1 MEYYPHEAKDEKK
14 INLSTR
20 IFGNRFKI
28 DQSVYE
34 YLIEFLLIFISPKSS
49 DYENGKM
56 KFHENVLDNYA
67 YYGRIQMGLRRFI
80 FYDKSKKNGSI
91 KLDEVAFNTL
101 KNYLISNVDANTQQE
116 KDEIIDDI
124 QDLLYGYAVILKKR
138 AWCAQAMLPVCPE
151 FIFPEAMTNEKERK
165 KHNNL
170 QDVDW
175 HFAFNKRNFLA
186 RGGELY
192 YLHLLEYLNKDM
204 RKKKELEELLTNLLT
219 RKSSNLSEICNWIE
233 KMWYEKNGGTEEKL
247 YQKYSLGFIPK
258 NGYEKCEQHSVDEL
272 INYLSADLHPIRRVD
287 ILAQGIM
294 LQVMRMLAVR
304 VSTYSGRKQRCWI
317 IDMQGSTNDI
327 IKKVAAQSFDE
338 IENEFLIALSK
349 AADESNLGDDDR
361 IKAIKDAKK
370 DTFNLFKSKGKEL
383 QCIIPSQGQHTRF
396 TLSEDIV
403 SFLVLAMLKP
413 GEKMPLH
420 SFLQKLYENY
430 SMVIGP
436 NEYRKAMGEDGDL
449 SLSLSNSFNDNV
461 YAFQK
466 FLSSSGFVE
475 ELSDATSIVVNPYSK
490 VEVEM

>member
-1 MEYYPHEAKDEKK
+1 MEYYPHEAKDEKI

-49 DYENGKM
+49 DYKTGKM
-56 KFHENVLDNYA
+56 KFHENVLENYT
-67 YYGRIQMGLRRFI
+67 YYGKIQMGLRRFI
-80 FYDKSKKNGSI
+80 FFDKSKKNGSI
-91 KLDEVAFNTL
+91 KLDEEVFNTL
-101 KNYLISNVDANTQQE
+101 KNYLISNVDAESQQE
-116 KDEIIDDI
+116 KEEIIDDI

-151 FIFPEAMTNEKERK
+151 FVFPEAMPNTK
-165 KHNNL
+165 KRLENNKS
-170 QDVDW
+170 QDVDRY
-175 HFAFNKRNFLA
+175 FSFDKRNFLA

-192 YLHLLEYLNKDM
+192 YLHIIQYLDENN
-204 RKKKELEELLTNLLT
+204 RKKEELENLLT
-219 RKSSNLSEICNWIE
+219 DLLTKKSGSLSEICNWIE
-233 KMWYEKNGGTEEKL
+233 KMWYEKNGNDNTKI
-247 YQKYSLGFIPK
+247 YQNYSLGFIPK
-258 NGYEKCEQHSVDEL
+258 NGYEKCEQYAVDEL
-272 INYLSADLHPIRRVD
+272 INYLSADLHPIRRID

-304 VSTYSGRKQRCWI
+304 VATYSGRKQRCWF
-317 IDMQGSTNDI
+317 IDMQGSSNDI

-338 IENEFLIALSK
+338 IENDFMIALSK
-349 AADESNLGDDDR
+349 AADESDLGDDDR

-383 QCIIPSQGQHTRF
+383 QCIIPSKGQHTRF

-403 SFLVLAMLKP
+403 SFLVLAVLKP

-436 NEYRKAMGEDGDL
+436 NEYRKATGEDGDL

>member
-1 MEYYPHEAKDEKK
+1 
-14 INLSTR
+14 
-20 IFGNRFKI
+20 
-28 DQSVYE
+28 
-34 YLIEFLLIFISPKSS
+34 
-49 DYENGKM
+49 
-56 KFHENVLDNYA
+56 
-67 YYGRIQMGLRRFI
+67 
-80 FYDKSKKNGSI
+80 
-91 KLDEVAFNTL
+91 
-101 KNYLISNVDANTQQE
+101 
-116 KDEIIDDI
+116 
-124 QDLLYGYAVILKKR
+124 
-138 AWCAQAMLPVCPE
+138 
-151 FIFPEAMTNEKERK
+151 
-165 KHNNL
+165 
-170 QDVDW
+170 
-175 HFAFNKRNFLA
+175 
-186 RGGELY
+186 
-192 YLHLLEYLNKDM
+192 
-204 RKKKELEELLTNLLT
+204 
-219 RKSSNLSEICNWIE
+219 
-233 KMWYEKNGGTEEKL
+233 MWYEKNGGTEEKL

-349 AADESNLGDDDR
+349 AADESDLGDDDR